1 MAGILDKL
9 TRFARSPKGQRAI
22 STASRKAQEFARD
35 PKNRSKIEG
44 LRSRLGGRGGSGGT
58 TPR

>member
-9 TRFARSPKGQRAI
+9 TRFARSPQGQRAI
-22 STASRKAQEFARD
+22 STATRKAQEMARD
-35 PKNRSKIEG
+35 PKNRSKIEQ
-44 LRSRLGGRGGSGGT
+44 LRSRLGGRGSGGT

>member
-22 STASRKAQEFARD
+22 GTASRKAQDFASK
-35 PKNRSKIEG
+35 PENRAKIG
-44 LRSRLGGRGGSGGT
+44 KLASRFGGRGGGSA
-58 TPR
+58 PR

>member
-9 TRFARSPKGQRAI
+9 TQFARSPKGQRAI
-22 STASRKAQEFARD
+22 GTASRKAQEFARD

-44 LRSRLGGRGGSGGT
+44 LRSRLGGRGSGGGT